1 LRIAILAN
9 TLPGALPIYEELQ
22 RADAH
27 DLVVIICPVS
37 SRTGAR
43 DWAKHTARLLLKS
56 RQFKSLALL
65 SKGKVK
71 ILRHALDHPRSL
83 ERLAKLKLDV
93 GLHKTGNIYR
103 QATIERFRLG
113 ILNAHIGL
121 LPGYRGRSVME
132 WSVLQG
138 DPVGISVFFIDSGID
153 TGERIILSEQVD
165 ISHCASLI
173 EAKQY
178 LFSLDALFYRRALA
192 LLSSNELNWK
202 RNDLSG
208 RRYYVMS
215 KLFNQ
220 TAEKILLLHHPLPSG
235 EGRGEGL
242 SYSGRIDPHPNP
254 LPKGEGTSGID
265 N

>member
-1 LRIAILAN
+1 MRIAILAN

-27 DLVVIICPVS
+27 DLVVILCPVS
-37 SRTGAR
+37 SRAGAR
-43 DWAKHTARLLLKS
+43 EWAKHAARLLLKS
-56 RQFKSLALL
+56 RRFRSLALL

-83 ERLAKLKLDV
+83 AWLEKMKLDI

-103 QATIERFRLG
+103 QTTIDRFRLG
-113 ILNAHIGL
+113 ILNSHIGL

-165 ISHCASLI
+165 ISHCRSLT

-178 LFSLDALFYRRALA
+178 LFSLDALFYRRAVA
-192 LLSSNELNWK
+192 LLSSNELTCK

-215 KLFNQ
+215 KLFNEA
-220 TAEKILLLHHPLPSG
+220 AEKVFSIG
-235 EGRGEGL
+235 K
-242 SYSGRIDPHPNP
+242 N
-254 LPKGEGTSGID
+254 
-265 N
+265 

>member
-1 LRIAILAN
+1 MRIAILAN
-9 TLPGALPIYEELQ
+9 TLPGALSIYEELQ

-27 DLVVIICPVS
+27 DLVVILCPVS

-43 DWAKHTARLLLKS
+43 DWAKHTVRLLLKS
-56 RQFKSLALL
+56 RRFKSLALL
-65 SKGKVK
+65 LKGKVK

-83 ERLAKLKLDV
+83 QRLANLKLDI

-103 QATIERFRLG
+103 QTTIERFRLG

-121 LPGYRGRSVME
+121 LPAYRGRSVME

-153 TGERIILSEQVD
+153 SGERIILSEQVD
-165 ISHCASLI
+165 ISHCRSLT

-178 LFSLDALFYRRALA
+178 LFSLDALFYRRAVA
-192 LLSSNELNWK
+192 LLSSNELSWK

-215 KLFNQ
+215 KLFNE
-220 TAEKILLLHHPLPSG
+220 AAGKILSIG
-235 EGRGEGL
+235 K
-242 SYSGRIDPHPNP
+242 N
-254 LPKGEGTSGID
+254 
-265 N
+265 

>member
-27 DLVVIICPVS
+27 DLVVILCPVS
-37 SRTGAR
+37 SRAGAR
-43 DWAKHTARLLLKS
+43 EWAKHAARLLLKP
-56 RQFKSLALL
+56 RRFKSFALL

-71 ILRHALDHPRSL
+71 TLRHALDHPRSS

-103 QATIERFRLG
+103 QTTIDCFRLG

-138 DPVGISVFFIDSGID
+138 DPVGISVFLIDSGID

-165 ISHCASLI
+165 ISRCRSLT

-178 LFSLDALFYRRALA
+178 LFSLDALFYRRAVA
-192 LLSSNELNWK
+192 LLSSNELTCK

-215 KLFNQ
+215 KLFNEA
-220 TAEKILLLHHPLPSG
+220 AEKIFSLHH
-235 EGRGEGL
+235 
-242 SYSGRIDPHPNP
+242 NP
-254 LPKGEGTSGID
+254 
-265 N
+265 

>member
-22 RADAH
+22 RSDAH
-27 DLVVIICPVS
+27 DLVVILCSPS
-37 SRTGAR
+37 SRTRAR
-43 DWAKHTARLLLKS
+43 DWVKHTARLLLKS
-56 RQFKSLALL
+56 RRFKSLALL
-65 SKGKVK
+65 LKGKVK
-71 ILRHALDHPRSL
+71 ILRRALDHPRSL
-83 ERLAKLKLDV
+83 QRLANLKLDI

-103 QATIERFRLG
+103 QTTIERFRLG

-121 LPGYRGRSVME
+121 LPAYRGRSVME

-153 TGERIILSEQVD
+153 TGERIILAEQVD
-165 ISHCASLI
+165 ISHCPSLT

-178 LFSLDALFYRRALA
+178 LFSLDALFYRRAVA
-192 LLSSNELNWK
+192 LLSSNELSWK

-215 KLFNQ
+215 KLFNEAAG
-220 TAEKILLLHHPLPSG
+220 TILSIG
-235 EGRGEGL
+235 K
-242 SYSGRIDPHPNP
+242 N
-254 LPKGEGTSGID
+254 
-265 N
+265 